1 MNVSDIPE
9 LHFIASIVDAP
20 SIMDKG
26 VLCHGLAQKLAHQ
39 DLSMPEVQGRRTS
52 RVVPGGQPLHDY
64 ANLYIHAR
72 NPMLFVRKDRHAE
85 ICVFRIRTTVL
96 YSPGVVI
103 ADGNAASDYTAFWPA
118 PDGLARLD
126 KTLVLAEYWTDQ
138 DILAYWNKK
147 RVRCAEALVPQRV
160 PPEYILG
167 AYVSCDESLMRL
179 TAAVPQ
185 LAVTVNAHLFFR

>member
-1 MNVSDIPE
+1 MNVSDISE

-20 SIMDKG
+20 SIMDQG
-26 VLCHGLAQKLAHQ
+26 ILCHRQAQKLAHQ
-39 DLSMPEVQGRRTS
+39 DLSMPKVQSRRMS
-52 RVVPGGQPLHDY
+52 RTVPGGRPLHDY

-96 YSPGVVI
+96 YSAGVVI

-118 PDGLARLD
+118 RDGLAKLD
-126 KTLVLAEYWTDQ
+126 KSLVLAEYWTDP
-138 DILAYWNKK
+138 DTFAYWNKK

-160 PPEYILG
+160 SPEYILG
-167 AYVSCDESLMRL
+167 ADVSCDEGLMRL

-185 LAVTVNAHLFFR
+185 LAVAVNAHLFFR